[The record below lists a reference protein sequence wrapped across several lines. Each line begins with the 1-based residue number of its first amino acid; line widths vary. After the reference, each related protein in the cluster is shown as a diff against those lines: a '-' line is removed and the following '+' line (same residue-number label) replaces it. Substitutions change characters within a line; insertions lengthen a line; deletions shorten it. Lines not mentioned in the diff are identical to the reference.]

1 MIVGSYTSAVI
12 IVTASRVKFRMES
25 NHTCKLYMKF
35 SVITSYKNGDGVRV
49 TEIV

>member
-1 MIVGSYTSAVI
+1 LIVGSYTSAVI